1 MNLSDIYQ
9 RVFDLADW
17 NPSSSPEAKARVIRF
32 INMSY
37 FQMALDAPYL
47 FFEGMVDMATEPDVD
62 RSNRSDTLSV
72 FTNGSD
78 ADPWVLKRNLPTT
91 HHTSPTLWKV
101 DGTWN
106 GRKIQVQDSEGDWHI
121 HTIRDVWTDSTYQY
135 VSLLRPFTDTT
146 QTEMRYKIFTDY
158 YYLPPEVM
166 RVNHARTVDGSIHSN
181 WEPISQTEAEEYYL
195 PTNPTDSAVSG
206 YPTQYFRRPPGSL
219 PAPNWTPVAEQSNS
233 WAGPE
238 PEGTFEYKITYVW
251 GKQDVELGS
260 PGPLAQTSGMASGP
274 GTNRLKPRLESPPS
288 PVSNQQS
295 TGDSSAPSAI
305 NVSLPDI
312 DFMQGFAEDAAD
324 LARGGH
330 SGWTKRIYRR
340 RLTSITPA
348 VSVDHMPSYSNNIE
362 TSDTFYL
369 LTEVSGSKSFFLDD
383 GELTPDF
390 LSPLRESNLHEAIQI
405 HPRPNSRIRFEL
417 RCLMR
422 PTKLVSDT
430 DAPLLKVDGI
440 PALIEAVI
448 AKVLRAEGNGAEAT
462 VCEGRYE
469 DWLTRLAKRY
479 DSLRPAS
486 KPTRRL
492 ACSPRRGHRAYARN
506 WKNDL

>member
-72 FTNGSD
+72 FTSGSD

-181 WEPISQTEAEEYYL
+181 WEPISQTEAEAYYL

-219 PAPNWTPVAEQSNS
+219 PAPNWTPVLSSSADS
-233 WAGPE
+233 WVGPE
-238 PEGTFEYKITYVW
+238 PEGTFEYKITYAW

-260 PGPLAQTSGMASGP
+260 PGPLAQISGLASGP
-274 GTNRLKPRLESPPS
+274 GTNRLKPRLES
-288 PVSNQQS
+288 
-295 TGDSSAPSAI
+295 APSKASAQAVIQGAI
-305 NVSLPDI
+305 KVSLPDI
-312 DFMQGFAEDAAD
+312 DFMQGFGEGEAT

-340 RLTSITPA
+340 RLTSTA
-348 VSVDHMPSYSNNIE
+348 NNSPSSIPSAGTNIE
-362 TSDTFYL
+362 SSDTFYF
-369 LTEVSGSKSFFLDD
+369 LTEVAGADAEFVDNGS
-383 GELTPDF
+383 LTPDF

-448 AKVLRAEGNGAEAT
+448 AKVLRAEGNGAEAA

-479 DSLRPAS
+479 DSLRPPS

>member
-62 RSNRSDTLSV
+62 QFSALDTLSV
-72 FTNGSD
+72 YTSGSG
-78 ADPWVLKRNLPTT
+78 ADPWVLKRNLPST
-91 HHTSPTLWKV
+91 HPSARTDWKV

-106 GRKIQVQDSEGDWHI
+106 GRKIQVQDSDGNWHI
-121 HTIRDVWTDSTYQY
+121 HTIRDVWTTGDYQY
-135 VSLLRPFTDTT
+135 VSLLRPFPDTT
-146 QTEMRYKIFTDY
+146 QTAMKYKIFTDY

-181 WEPISQTEAEEYYL
+181 WEPISQSQAEAYYL

-219 PAPNWTPVAEQSNS
+219 PAPNWTPVAGVAGDS
-233 WAGPE
+233 WVGPE

-260 PGPLAQTSGMASGP
+260 PGPLSQISGLASGP

-288 PVSNQQS
+288 PVSNQKAVEVS
-295 TGDSSAPSAI
+295 TIKTAI
-305 NVSLPDI
+305 SVSLPDI
-312 DFMQGFAEDAAD
+312 DFMQGFAEGLVT

-340 RLTSITPA
+340 RLTSTANPTT
-348 VSVDHMPSYSNNIE
+348 VSAPSVYTNIE

-369 LTEVSGSKSFFLDD
+369 LTEVAGSTAEFVDD
-383 GELTPDF
+383 GSLTPDF

-405 HPRPNSRIRFEL
+405 HPRPDSRIRFEL

-430 DAPLLKVDGI
+430 DAPLLKVEGI

-448 AKVLRAEGNGAEAT
+448 AKVLRAEGDGAEAA

-469 DWLTRLAKRY
+469 DWLARLAKRY

-486 KPTRRL
+486 KPTRRR

>member
-62 RSNRSDTLSV
+62 QFNALDTLSAY
-72 FTNGSD
+72 TSGSD
-78 ADPWVLKRNLPTT
+78 ADPWVLKRNLPST
-91 HHTSPTLWKV
+91 HPSARTDWKV

-106 GRKIQVQDSEGDWHI
+106 GRKIQVKDSAGDWHI

-135 VSLLRPFTDTT
+135 ISLLRPFTDST
-146 QTEMRYKIFTDY
+146 QALMEYKIFTDY

-181 WEPISQTEAEEYYL
+181 WEPISQTQAEEYYL
-195 PTNPTDSAVSG
+195 ATNPTDSAVSG

-219 PAPNWTPVAEQSNS
+219 PAPNWTPVAAQSS
-233 WAGPE
+233 TWIGPE

-251 GKQDVELGS
+251 GKQDVALGS
-260 PGPLAQTSGMASGP
+260 PGPLSQTSGLATGP

-288 PVSNQQS
+288 PTSNQQS
-295 TGDSSAPSAI
+295 TGESLAI

-312 DFMQGFAEDAAD
+312 DFMQGFAEA
-324 LARGGH
+324 LVSLVSGGH

-340 RLTSITPA
+340 RLTSTGKPTTISTP
-348 VSVDHMPSYSNNIE
+348 SVYTNVE

-369 LTEVSGSKSFFLDD
+369 LTEVSGSEAFFLDD
-383 GELTPDF
+383 GSLTPDF

-417 RCLMR
+417 RCLLR

-479 DSLRPAS
+479 DSLRPPS
-486 KPTRRL
+486 LPTRRV
-492 ACSPRRGHRAYARN
+492 ACSPRRGRRAYARN

>member
-1 MNLSDIYQ
+1 
-9 RVFDLADW
+9 
-17 NPSSSPEAKARVIRF
+17 
-32 INMSY
+32 
-37 FQMALDAPYL
+37 
-47 FFEGMVDMATEPDVD
+47 MVDMATEPDVD
-62 RSNRSDTLSV
+62 QSSDTDTLSV
-72 FTNGSD
+72 FTSGSG
-78 ADPWVLKRNLPTT
+78 ADPWVLKRNTASLTT
-91 HHTSPTLWKV
+91 WKV

-106 GRKIQVQDSEGDWHI
+106 GRKIQVQDSDGNWHI
-121 HTIRDVWTDSTYQY
+121 HTIRDVWTTGDYQY
-135 VSLLRPFTDTT
+135 VSLLRPFPDTT
-146 QTEMRYKIFTDY
+146 QTAMKYKIFTDY

-181 WEPISQTEAEEYYL
+181 WEPISQSEAEAYYL

-219 PAPNWTPVAEQSNS
+219 PAPNWTPVADVSGDS
-233 WAGPE
+233 WVGPE
-238 PEGTFEYKITYVW
+238 PEGTFDYKITYVW

-260 PGPLAQTSGMASGP
+260 PGPLSQISGLASGP
-274 GTNRLKPRLESPPS
+274 GTNRLKPRLESAPS
-288 PVSNQQS
+288 PVSNQKAVEVS
-295 TGDSSAPSAI
+295 TIKTAI
-305 NVSLPDI
+305 SVSLPDI
-312 DFMQGFAEDAAD
+312 EFMQGFGEGEAT

-340 RLTSITPA
+340 RLTSTANPTA
-348 VSVDHMPSYSNNIE
+348 ASAPSDYTNIE

-369 LTEVSGSKSFFLDD
+369 LTEVAGATAEFVDD
-383 GELTPDF
+383 GSLTPDY

-405 HPRPNSRIRFEL
+405 HPRPDSRIRFEL

-430 DAPLLKVDGI
+430 DAPLLKVEGI

-448 AKVLRAEGNGAEAT
+448 AKVLRAEGDGAEAA

-469 DWLTRLAKRY
+469 DWLARLAKRY

-486 KPTRRL
+486 KPTRRR